1 MEQRLIQDA
10 ATEAQNYQRVVSREA
25 SGKAVTELQAKGM
38 VFNELAPAEL
48 AKMRAAVK
56 PVYDK
61 FAASYEPAVVTLFKS
76 ELERVSK
83 F

>member
-1 MEQRLIQDA
+1 
-10 ATEAQNYQRVVSREA
+10 
-25 SGKAVTELQAKGM
+25 M
-38 VFNELAPAEL
+38 VAR
-48 AKMRAAVK
+48 MRAAVK

-61 FAASYEPAVVTLFKS
+61 FTASYEPDVVTLFKS